1 MAADPFDLFSPEATL
16 DPHPVQ
22 RRLRAE
28 APVHYHP
35 SMDAWTV
42 ARHADVVAVMR
53 DARTFSSELGMGEL
67 MSGRIR
73 PGDPERPRMD
83 DMAGPMRMVISSD
96 PPDHTKLRR
105 LVSAPFGP
113 REVAPME
120 PRIRAL
126 CEQLVDDLLAADEPD
141 LVQHV
146 AWPLPVIVIAEV
158 LGIPT
163 DRREDFKR
171 WSTDMVGGIAGELD
185 LEKSQQS
192 AIEMFTFFV
201 EAIAARQVA
210 PGDDAISFLLSKSN
224 VLEGDDQLSVPEL
237 VGFCI
242 LLLIA
247 GNETTTNL
255 VGNAAQAFFEHPG
268 EWEKLVADPSLSASA
283 VEECL
288 RYDGPVKTIFRMNA
302 EAATIAGTR
311 IPPRSRVL
319 PLFSSA
325 NRDEAVWPDG
335 DVFRIER
342 NPQEHVAF
350 GYGIHHCLG
359 APLARLE
366 ARVLFETLAARGV
379 MLEPRGDGVPVNGP
393 ILRGWQSVPVD
404 VRTASRV

>member
-1 MAADPFDLFSPEATL
+1 MASDPLDLFTPEATL

-22 RRLRAE
+22 ARLRAE
-28 APVHYHP
+28 APVHFHE

-42 ARHADVVAVMR
+42 ARHRDVVEVMR

-67 MSGRIR
+67 MSGRVRPEDPVR
-73 PGDPERPRMD
+73 PGMG
-83 DMAGPMRMVISSD
+83 DMAGPLRMVIAAD

-113 REVAPME
+113 REVAPLE
-120 PRIRAL
+120 PRIRDL
-126 CEQLVDDLLAADEPD
+126 CERLVDDLVKADEPD

-146 AWPLPVIVIAEV
+146 AWPLPVIVIAEL

-163 DRREDFKR
+163 DRRDDFKR
-171 WSTDMVGGIAGELD
+171 WSTDMVGGIAGDLD
-185 LEKSQQS
+185 LEKSAQS
-192 AIEMFTFFV
+192 GLEMFTFFV
-201 EAIAARQVA
+201 EAIAERQLE

-224 VLEGDDQLSVPEL
+224 VLEGDDQLTVPEL
-237 VGFCI
+237 VGFCV

-255 VGNAAQAFFEHPG
+255 VGNAAHAFFEHPG
-268 EWEKLVADPSLSASA
+268 EWAKLVADPSLATMA

-288 RYDGPVKTIFRMNA
+288 RFDGPVKTIFRMNA
-302 EAATIAGTR
+302 EDASIAGVP
-311 IPPRSRVL
+311 IPAGSRVL

-325 NRDEAVWPDG
+325 NRDETVWPDA
-335 DVFRIER
+335 DAFRIDR

-366 ARVLFETLAARGV
+366 ARILLDTLARRGIT
-379 MLEPRGDGVPVNGP
+379 LTPRAPGVPVNGP
-393 ILRGWQSVPVD
+393 ILRGWQSVPV
-404 VRTASRV
+404 ALG

>member
-1 MAADPFDLFSPEATL
+1 MGSDPLDLFTTAATL

-22 RRLRAE
+22 ARLRAE
-28 APVHYHP
+28 SPVHHHP
-35 SMDAWTV
+35 SMDAWTI
-42 ARHADVVAVMR
+42 ARHRDVVEVMR
-53 DARTFSSELGMGEL
+53 DARRFSSALGMGEL
-67 MSGRIR
+67 MAGRIR
-73 PGDPERPRMD
+73 PDDPPRPQAD
-83 DMAGPMRMVISSD
+83 FAGTMRMVIAAD
-96 PPDHTKLRR
+96 PPDHTTLRR

-113 REVAPME
+113 REVAKLE
-120 PRIRAL
+120 PRIRSL
-126 CEQLVDDLLAADEPD
+126 CESLVDDLMSATEPD

-158 LGIPT
+158 LGIPI

-171 WSTDMVGGIAGELD
+171 WSTDMVGGLAGELD
-185 LEKSQQS
+185 LERSQQS
-192 AIEMFTFFV
+192 AFEMFSFFV
-201 EAIAARQVA
+201 EAIAAREVL

-224 VLEGDDQLSVPEL
+224 VLQGEDRLTVPDL
-237 VGFCI
+237 VGFCV

-255 VGNAAQAFFEHPG
+255 VGNAAHAFFDHPG
-268 EWEKLVADPSLSASA
+268 EWEKLVADPSLAPSA

-302 EAATIAGTR
+302 EEVTVAGTT
-311 IPPRSRVL
+311 IPPMSRVL

-325 NRDEAVWPDG
+325 NRDESIWPDA
-335 DVFRIER
+335 DVFRVDR

-366 ARVLFETLAARGV
+366 ARILFETLAARRLV
-379 MLEPRGDGVPVNGP
+379 LTSRGDGVPVNGP
-393 ILRGWQSVPVD
+393 ILRGWQSVPVTVD
-404 VRTASRV
+404 DL

>member
-1 MAADPFDLFSPEATL
+1 
-16 DPHPVQ
+16 
-22 RRLRAE
+22 
-28 APVHYHP
+28 
-35 SMDAWTV
+35 
-42 ARHADVVAVMR
+42 
-53 DARTFSSELGMGEL
+53 
-67 MSGRIR
+67 
-73 PGDPERPRMD
+73 
-83 DMAGPMRMVISSD
+83 
-96 PPDHTKLRR
+96 
-105 LVSAPFGP
+105 
-113 REVAPME
+113 ME
-120 PRIRAL
+120 PRIRSL
-126 CEQLVDDLLAADEPD
+126 CEGLVDELLAADDPD

-201 EAIAARQVA
+201 EAIAARQQT

-224 VLEGDDQLSVPEL
+224 VLEGDDRLSVPEL

-255 VGNAAQAFFEHPG
+255 VGNAAHAFFEHPG
-268 EWEKLVADPSLSASA
+268 EWEKLLADPSLAASA

-302 EAATIAGTR
+302 EEATIAGTT
-311 IPPRSRVL
+311 IPARSRVL

-325 NRDEAVWPDG
+325 NRDEAVWPDA

-366 ARVLFETLAARGV
+366 ARVLFETLASRGIV
-379 MLEPRGDGVPVNGP
+379 LSPRGDGVPVNGP
-393 ILRGWQSVPVD
+393 ILRGWQSVPVE
-404 VRTASRV
+404 VRAASRV

>member
-1 MAADPFDLFSPEATL
+1 MGIDPLDLFTPEATL

-28 APVHYHP
+28 APVHYHE
-35 SMDAWTV
+35 SMEAWTV
-42 ARHADVVAVMR
+42 ACHRDVVDVMR

-67 MSGRIR
+67 MSGRVR
-73 PGDPERPRMD
+73 PGDPVRPDMTE
-83 DMAGPMRMVISSD
+83 MAGPMRMVIAAD

-113 REVAPME
+113 REVAPLE
-120 PRIRAL
+120 ARIRDL
-126 CEQLVDDLLAADEPD
+126 CEQLVDDLVKADEPD
-141 LVQHV
+141 LVQQV

-171 WSTDMVGGIAGELD
+171 WSTDMVGGLAGDLD

-192 AIEMFTFFV
+192 GIEMFTFFI
-201 EAIAARQVA
+201 EAIAQRQLE
-210 PGDDAISFLLSKSN
+210 PGDDAISFLISKSN
-224 VLEGDDQLSVPEL
+224 VLGGDDQLTVPEL
-237 VGFCI
+237 VGFCT

-255 VGNAAQAFFEHPG
+255 VGNAAYAFFEHPG
-268 EWEKLVADPSLSASA
+268 EWAKLVADPSLATMA

-302 EAATIAGTR
+302 EDASIAGVP
-311 IPPRSRVL
+311 IPARSRVL

-325 NRDEAVWPDG
+325 NRDESVWPDA
-335 DVFRIER
+335 DVFRIDR

-366 ARVLFETLAARGV
+366 ARILLETLARRGIT
-379 MLEPRGDGVPVNGP
+379 MTPRAPGVPVNGP
-393 ILRGWQSVPVD
+393 ILRGWQSVPVE
-404 VRTASRV
+404 VA

>member
-1 MAADPFDLFSPEATL
+1 MGSDPLDLFTAEATL

-22 RRLRAE
+22 ARLRAE
-28 APVHYHP
+28 SPVHHHP
-35 SMDAWTV
+35 SMDAWTI
-42 ARHADVVAVMR
+42 ARHRDVVEVMR
-53 DARTFSSELGMGEL
+53 DARRFSSALGMGEL
-67 MSGRIR
+67 MAGRIR
-73 PGDPERPRMD
+73 PDDPVRPTAD
-83 DMAGPMRMVISSD
+83 FAGAVRMVIAAD
-96 PPDHTKLRR
+96 PPDHTTLRR

-113 REVAPME
+113 REVAKLE
-120 PRIRAL
+120 PRIRSL
-126 CEQLVDDLLAADEPD
+126 CESLVDDLVSASEPD

-158 LGIPT
+158 LGIPI

-185 LEKSQQS
+185 LERSQQS
-192 AIEMFTFFV
+192 AFEMFSFFV
-201 EAIAARQVA
+201 EAIGAREID

-224 VLEGDDQLSVPEL
+224 VLQGDDRLTVQDL

-255 VGNAAQAFFEHPG
+255 VGNAAHAFFDHPG
-268 EWEKLVADPSLSASA
+268 EWEKLVADPSLAPSA

-302 EAATIAGTR
+302 DEVTVAGTT
-311 IPPRSRVL
+311 IPPMSRVL

-325 NRDEAVWPDG
+325 NRDESIWPDA
-335 DVFRIER
+335 DVFRVDR

-366 ARVLFETLAARGV
+366 ARVLFETLAARRLV
-379 MLEPRGDGVPVNGP
+379 LTPRGAGVPVNGP
-393 ILRGWQSVPVD
+393 ILRGWQSVPVTID
-404 VRTASRV
+404 GL